1 MKTDDEVRGDF
12 KEAFDVIDDL
22 NGESS
27 PHLRVVFDDKRCA
40 DCGEEGDPRLMYR
53 YIICSP
59 QPGNGRGR
67 ERDGIAMREGCGKG
81 AGIHL
86 QFPHSRYL
94 LFSIDFNNFK

>member
-40 DCGEEGDPRLMYR
+40 DCGEEGDPRLM
-53 YIICSP
+53 
-59 QPGNGRGR
+59 
-67 ERDGIAMREGCGKG
+67 
-81 AGIHL
+81 
-86 QFPHSRYL
+86 SRYL
-94 LFSIDFNNFK
+94 ITLFLIVQCPVSSSGMSAISVLCFLSPRNAFSKHLFIKMARKVSL